1 MDNVSTPKDSRFN
14 VYTTLAVGI
23 LAISTG
29 AIFVKLADA
38 PSLVIAAY
46 RVGIASVILIPIAVL
61 KARHELQDMSASDWK
76 TALLAGFFLSLHF
89 AAWVASLKF
98 TSVAN
103 SVVLVN
109 MSPIWVGI
117 FAPFITNEKMKPMV
131 LVSILLSV
139 SGALVIG
146 LGDYALAENVLWGDC
161 LALAGGFCT
170 AGYLLMGRRLRQKL
184 SLIAYVSVCYGSAA
198 FILWSLVLLFDMQI
212 WGFSNQTIAA
222 FFSMA
227 LLPQLIGHSSYNWA
241 LRYFSTG
248 FVAVSLLGE
257 PIGST
262 FLAYII
268 FHEGLTVMKVIGGI
282 IIMVAIYMAA
292 RSEGR

>member
-1 MDNVSTPKDSRFN
+1 MDNASTLKNSRFN
-14 VYTTLAVGI
+14 VYTALTIGI

-61 KARHELQDMSASDWK
+61 TVRHELQDMSASDWRF
-76 TALLAGFFLSLHF
+76 ALLAGFFLSLHF

-109 MSPIWVGI
+109 TSPIWVGI

-139 SGALVIG
+139 SGAIVIG
-146 LGDYALAENVLWGDC
+146 LGDYASRENALWGDC
-161 LALAGGFCT
+161 LALAGGVCT

-184 SLIAYVSVCYGSAA
+184 SLIAYVSVCYGCAA
-198 FILWSLVLLFDMQI
+198 FILWILVLLFDMQI
-212 WGFSNQTIAA
+212 WGFSDQTVTA
-222 FFSMA
+222 FFAMA
-227 LLPQLIGHSSYNWA
+227 LFPQLIGHSSYNWA

-268 FHEGLTVMKVIGGI
+268 FHEGLTGMKVIGGI
-282 IIMVAIYMAA
+282 IIMGAIYMAA
-292 RSEGR
+292 RSENR